1 LLLHLQHPKTQ
12 GIQFMVRKIRV
23 STRAD
28 LFEQRKQEYLTA
40 GYKIEDEQ
48 PVPVRGMCSFTVVI
62 PAQQESGSE
71 SE

>member
-1 LLLHLQHPKTQ
+1 
-12 GIQFMVRKIRV
+12 MVRKIRV

-28 LFEQRKQEYLTA
+28 LFEQRKQEYLKA

-62 PAQQESGSE
+62 SGQQESGNE